1 MDERLSF
8 PYATPPPE
16 LSPTVALAGVLA
28 GFLGDVARGGDGPLA
43 LAAPVLEL
51 QAGTKRARLRLVTFG
66 LDFALAPTTGVAE
79 LETAQAHERRR
90 RMTANTAVATL
101 AMVVYA
107 ALGALLVVDGVRR
120 RGVSAQNVIATL
132 AVITY
137 VAVDALLTF
146 LDSTSPQRFTLVYYL
161 VVNIGVG
168 VLVGRWW
175 AVLLVGV
182 PMVTPFLPGTPD
194 PAEGPYVAFA
204 AIFGTVFAA
213 LVALGVAGRKLAARI
228 VR

>member
-1 MDERLSF
+1 
-8 PYATPPPE
+8 
-16 LSPTVALAGVLA
+16 
-28 GFLGDVARGGDGPLA
+28 
-43 LAAPVLEL
+43 
-51 QAGTKRARLRLVTFG
+51 
-66 LDFALAPTTGVAE
+66 
-79 LETAQAHERRR
+79 
-90 RMTANTAVATL
+90 
-101 AMVVYA
+101 MVVYA